1 VLCSLSFVLAP
12 LSCNQRSTV
21 GGEREDRYCT
31 LSHQA
36 FREREKGEE
45 FVLRVAYY
53 RTAETDRSLTL
64 VDLRGVADF
73 CQHIMPAGRKRSAA
87 EMVAPPVLRESTSKR
102 SNRRRQEEEGYSTY
116 VRGFRSVLHHP
127 MGLPLVRALHS
138 NIRDAGDGGGGG
150 DDGDGDDEF
159 PLVKELFPD
168 FFVADQ
174 GVGAAVAAPD
184 DGGSA
189 AADAGAEGG
198 VAGAAAAPPPPK
210 RWWRRLQRWWETPPT
225 RPAGI
230 DDIFNHCHNLWR
242 RGYVRNEAALTSLL
256 AETMR
261 TELTECSVTVAGDAA
276 PVPDPCTG
284 GTTARMDIL
293 VSKRTDDESGA
304 DRPLLVVEVGLDHGR
319 WWTKLDQG
327 VQCLRG
333 MKAFRKSE
341 AALLA
346 VVTVGPGDHPTA
358 RLGVFLATPTVVPDE
373 EYESGVNEEHVDYR
387 VSLLWH
393 DETTG
398 TGCVSNGFGRI
409 LRATGKL
416 PGFIAASKAMFDRAA
431 YKYLGPNCC
440 LIQHNNT
447 KVGCLPT
454 RHETCP

>member
-1 VLCSLSFVLAP
+1 
-12 LSCNQRSTV
+12 
-21 GGEREDRYCT
+21 
-31 LSHQA
+31 
-36 FREREKGEE
+36 
-45 FVLRVAYY
+45 
-53 RTAETDRSLTL
+53 
-64 VDLRGVADF
+64 
-73 CQHIMPAGRKRSAA
+73 MPAGRKRSAA
-87 EMVAPPVLRESTSKR
+87 EMVAPPVLRESVVRNKR
-102 SNRRRQEEEGYSTY
+102 SNNRRQEEEEGYITY
-116 VRGFRSVLHHP
+116 ARGFRSVLHHP

-138 NIRDAGDGGGGG
+138 NMQDAGGGN
-150 DDGDGDDEF
+150 DDDEF

-189 AADAGAEGG
+189 AADAEGG
-198 VAGAAAAPPPPK
+198 VAGAAAAAAAAAPPPK
-210 RWWRRLQRWWETPPT
+210 ERWWRRWQRWWETPPT
-225 RPAGI
+225 RPAGM
-230 DDIFNHCHNLWR
+230 DDIFHHCHNLWR
-242 RGYVRNEAALTSLL
+242 RGYVRNEAALTSRL

-261 TELTECSVTVAGDAA
+261 TEWTECSVTVAGEGA
-276 PVPDPCTG
+276 PVPDPSAG
-284 GTTARMDIL
+284 GTTARMGIL

-304 DRPLLVVEVGLDHGR
+304 ESPLLVVEVGLDHGR
-319 WWTKLDQG
+319 WWTKFDQG
-327 VQCLRG
+327 VRYLRG
-333 MKAFRKSE
+333 IKAFRTSE

-358 RLGVFLATPTVVPDE
+358 RLGVFLVTPTVVPDE
-373 EYESGVNEEHVDYR
+373 EYESGVNEDYVDHR

-398 TGCVSNGFGRI
+398 PGCLSNGFGRI

-440 LIQHNNT
+440 LIRHNNT